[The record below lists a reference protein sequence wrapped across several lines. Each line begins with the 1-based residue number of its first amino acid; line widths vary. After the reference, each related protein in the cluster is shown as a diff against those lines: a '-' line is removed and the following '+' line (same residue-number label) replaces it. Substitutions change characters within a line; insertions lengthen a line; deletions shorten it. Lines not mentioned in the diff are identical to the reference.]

1 MKTRKPTRTS
11 ARKTPKTAAKRTA
24 RKGAA
29 APAKRTARDGSRR
42 ASTSSRASTSTTVKR
57 AAKKAVAKVAKAA
70 RTVKKAAAKKLGGV
84 TGGGAR
90 KGVASRKLPAQAD
103 REHVHELLADFSTVM
118 LVTSEGTGA
127 SMKLRARPMNVASL
141 GEDSTLTF
149 MTGLDTAKVD
159 EARGGSVAH
168 VVAQGSTIF
177 VSLSG
182 RAEVVRDRDRI
193 EAAWK
198 PADKVYFPKGK
209 EDPNICLIVFHP
221 EEAELWDVSG
231 AKGLKFL
238 FDAAKSLLTGEAPR
252 KSADDTHDVVDLR
265 AAQ

>member
-1 MKTRKPTRTS
+1 MKTRKTTRTS
-11 ARKTPKTAAKRTA
+11 ARKTAKTTAKRTA

-29 APAKRTARDGSRR
+29 APAKRTARDGARR
-42 ASTSSRASTSTTVKR
+42 TSAATTVKR
-57 AAKKAVAKVAKAA
+57 AAKKAVAKVKKAA
-70 RTVKKAAAKKLGGV
+70 RTVKKAAAKKLGGAS
-84 TGGGAR
+84 GGGAR
-90 KGVASRKLPAQAD
+90 KGAAARKLPAQAD
-103 REHVHELLADFSTVM
+103 REHVYELLSDFSTVM
-118 LVTSEGTGA
+118 LITSEGSGA
-127 SMKLRARPMNVASL
+127 SAKLRARPMNVAAL
-141 GEDSTLTF
+141 REDSTLTF

-159 EARGGSVAH
+159 EARGSVAH
-168 VVAQGSTIF
+168 VVAQGRTVF

-198 PADKVYFPKGK
+198 PADKVYFPQGK
-209 EDPNICLIVFHP
+209 DDPNICLIVFHP

-252 KSADDTHDVVDLR
+252 KSDDDTHDVVDLR